1 MSIRKKILLY
11 FSVVTI
17 VLVGAAF
24 FFIYTQF
31 YRYREY
37 DFEQQQKEKIQTTL
51 LFLNEI
57 REIDEKLVCG
67 IDLITINHLFDEKLL
82 IFDVEKKLVYSSID
96 DTPITFS
103 DNILAVLSP
112 ETRWFRQK
120 DGRYDILGAY
130 MEQNGQVYYVISKAY
145 DLFGYHKLNYLK
157 FIILLTFI
165 LISLV
170 VIFMSYYLSKRITNP
185 IISLTQHIK
194 DFTFETGQKLRTV
207 SDINTRN
214 EVSILNQRF
223 NELMQRMNE
232 AFSFQ
237 KHAVH
242 HISHELKTPIAILV
256 SNFEKIE
263 SEKDITKIKE
273 LVRLQKEDTK
283 SLGEIINT
291 LLEIAKTES
300 GNAPAYSPVRIDE
313 LIYDLTDE
321 LNVLYPEFQFSIEYS
336 QITEDED
343 ALTVLANQRLLKA
356 ALSNLIHNCIQYSS
370 DKKAKIRITAEQK
383 NLRIDFSNQGPVIN
397 EKERSYLFQH
407 FFRGENSIGK
417 RGFGFGLVFVQ
428 KILALY
434 KGEIAYF
441 SNNTN
446 ANRFTV
452 TFPLS

>member
-17 VLVGAAF
+17 VLVGVAF

-67 IDLITINHLFDEKLL
+67 IDLIMINHLFDEKLL
-82 IFDVEKKLVYSSID
+82 VFNHDKNLIYSSID
-96 DTPITFS
+96 DTPIPFS
-103 DNILAVLSP
+103 TDILSVLSS
-112 ETRWFRQK
+112 ENRWFRQS

-130 MEQNGQVYYVISKAY
+130 MEQDGQIYYVISKAY

-165 LISLV
+165 LISII
-170 VIFMSYYLSKRITNP
+170 VILMSHYLSRRITNP

-194 DFTFETGQKLRTV
+194 EFTFSNKQTPGTLAV
-207 SDINTRN
+207 ANSRN

-263 SEKDITKIKE
+263 SEVDLTKIKA
-273 LVRLQKEDTK
+273 LIQLQKEDTK

-291 LLEIAKTES
+291 LLEIAKAES
-300 GNAPAYSPVRIDE
+300 GNASAPAAIRIDE

-321 LNVLYPEFQFSIEYS
+321 LNLLHPDFQFSIEYS
-336 QITEDED
+336 NTIEDENK
-343 ALTVLANQRLLKA
+343 LTVYANPRLIKA
-356 ALSNLIHNCIQYSS
+356 ILSNLLHNCIQYSS
-370 DKKAKIRITAEQK
+370 DKKAKIIISSEQQ
-383 NLRIDFSNQGPVIN
+383 NLLINFSNSGPTIKSKEQG
-397 EKERSYLFQH
+397 YLFQH
-407 FFRGENSIGK
+407 FFRGENSQGK

-428 KILALY
+428 KILTLY
-434 KGEIAYF
+434 KGEITYSSSDEK
-441 SNNTN
+441 SNT
-446 ANRFTV
+446 FTISL
-452 TFPLS
+452 PLS